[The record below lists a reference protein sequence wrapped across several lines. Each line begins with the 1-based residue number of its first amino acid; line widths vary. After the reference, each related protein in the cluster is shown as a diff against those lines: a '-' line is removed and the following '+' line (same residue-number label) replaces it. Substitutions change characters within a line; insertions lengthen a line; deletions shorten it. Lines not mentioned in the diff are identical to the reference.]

1 MDEEMKLSGY
11 RWVVLLTVC
20 LICFMANFMQYQV
33 SAWGVVVMDTLGVDV
48 AGLTNLMLMPML
60 TAVFLSIPAGSLADR
75 YGVKIVVSVGLILS
89 VIGGFIRFFMIANF
103 TAQLVAMFLIG
114 CGIACLNAN
123 LAKVLGSWFKQQTS
137 LAMGAF
143 YAASCVAIV
152 VAQAFST
159 MFPTL
164 EISYLVAA
172 VALAVTALLWILFMS
187 NVPKGESLPE
197 PEPVIKYLKIAIKS
211 RNVWFI
217 ALAYGLTLASTTA
230 YCSILPSAL
239 ELARGVET
247 SVAGSM
253 AAIITVGS
261 FFACFAGPAVVLKLG
276 KNKPFLIL
284 TTIVAAAVMIV
295 NWFLP
300 LGTTMWVVL
309 VVNGFMTALSGPI
322 IQAMTP
328 DLPEIGVKYAG
339 SAGGI
344 IGTVGLLCSYFIPVI
359 VSMITGDNW
368 TMNLCVESVL
378 FLLSVVPIALLPE
391 TGIKAKQQ
399 QSKQSE

>member
-1 MDEEMKLSGY
+1 MEEKEKLPGY
-11 RWVVLLTVC
+11 RWVILLAVC

-89 VIGGFIRFFMIANF
+89 VIGGFIRFFMIGSF
-103 TAQLVAMFLIG
+103 PAQLISMFMIG
-114 CGIACLNAN
+114 CGISCLNAN
-123 LAKVLGSWFKQQTS
+123 LAKVLGTWFKQQTS
-137 LAMGAF
+137 LAMGVF
-143 YAASCVAIV
+143 YAASCAAIV

-172 VALAVTALLWILFMS
+172 IVLAVVAAIWILFMS

-197 PEPVIKYLKIAIKS
+197 PEPVIKYLKIAAKS
-211 RNVWFI
+211 RNVWCI

-247 SVAGSM
+247 TMAGSM

-261 FFACFAGPAVVLKLG
+261 FFACFAGPAAVLKLG
-276 KNKPFLIL
+276 KNKPFLVI
-284 TTIVAAAVMIV
+284 TTIIAAAVMIA

-300 LGTTMWVVL
+300 LGTVMWVVL

-344 IGTVGLLCSYFIPVI
+344 IGTVGLLCSYFVPVI
-359 VSMITGDNW
+359 VSTVVGGNW
-368 TMNLCVESVL
+368 TANLCVESVL
-378 FLLSVVPIALLPE
+378 FLLSLVPILLLPE
-391 TGIKAKQQ
+391 TGAKAKVQQ
-399 QSKQSE
+399 